1 MKIKEAKLSNREHIV
16 KVTNRVMKATLALQL
31 MMAEIDDV
39 EDADLTPVEQ
49 LKQQQKLIDDV
60 MNYITDTLKLN
71 EKEQEK
77 LDDLEFSET
86 VEIAN
91 NVILRVQG
99 LSDEDIAKLTKE
111 AEEAEQAD
119 DKSEAKQA

>member
-16 KVTNRVMKATLALQL
+16 KVTNRVMKATLSLQL

-39 EDADLTPVEQ
+39 EDAELTPVEQ

-60 MNYITDTLKLN
+60 ISYITDTLKLN
-71 EKEQEK
+71 QKEQEK
-77 LDDLEFSET
+77 LDDLEFGET
-86 VEIAN
+86 VEIAK

-111 AEEAEQAD
+111 ESQAD
-119 DKSEAKQA
+119 DKSEAEQA

>member
-1 MKIKEAKLSNREHIV
+1 MKIKEVKLSNREHIV
-16 KVTNRVMKATLALQL
+16 KVTNRVMKATLSLQL

-39 EDADLTPVEQ
+39 EDADLSPVEQ

-60 MNYITDTLKLN
+60 ISYITDTLKLN
-71 EKEQEK
+71 QKEQEK
-77 LDDLEFSET
+77 LDDLEFGET

-111 AEEAEQAD
+111 ASQAD
-119 DKSEAKQA
+119 DKSKAEAE

>member
-1 MKIKEAKLSNREHIV
+1 MKIKENKISNREHIV
-16 KVTNRVMKATLALQL
+16 KVTNRVMKDTLSLQL
-31 MMAEIDDV
+31 MMAQVDDV
-39 EDADLTPVEQ
+39 EDMDLTPVEQ

-60 MNYITDTLKLN
+60 IGYITDTLKLN

-77 LDDLEFSET
+77 LDGLEFGET

-111 AEEAEQAD
+111 AEQAD

>member
-16 KVTNRVMKATLALQL
+16 KVTNRVMKATLSLQL

-71 EKEQEK
+71 KKEQEK
-77 LDDLEFSET
+77 LDDLEFGET
-86 VEIAN
+86 VEIAK

-111 AEEAEQAD
+111 ASQAD
-119 DKSEAKQA
+119 DKSEAEQA

>member
-16 KVTNRVMKATLALQL
+16 KVTNRVMKATLSLQL

-71 EKEQEK
+71 QKEQEK
-77 LDDLEFSET
+77 LDDLEFGET

-111 AEEAEQAD
+111 ASQAD
-119 DKSEAKQA
+119 DKSEAEQA

>member
-1 MKIKEAKLSNREHIV
+1 MKIKENKLSNREHIV
-16 KVTNRVMKATLALQL
+16 KVTNRVMKATLSLQL

-71 EKEQEK
+71 QKEQEK
-77 LDDLEFSET
+77 LDDLEFGET
-86 VEIAN
+86 VEIAK

-111 AEEAEQAD
+111 ASQAD
-119 DKSEAKQA
+119 DKSEAEQA

>member
-16 KVTNRVMKATLALQL
+16 KVTNRVMKDTLSLQL

-39 EDADLTPVEQ
+39 EDADLSPVEQ

-71 EKEQEK
+71 QKEQEK
-77 LDDLEFSET
+77 LDDLEFAET

-91 NVILRVQG
+91 HIILRVQG
-99 LSDEDIAKLTKE
+99 LSEEDIKKA
-111 AEEAEQAD
+111 EAEQAD
-119 DKSEAKQA
+119 DKSEAEQA

>member
-1 MKIKEAKLSNREHIV
+1 MKIKEAKLSSREHIV

-31 MMAEIDDV
+31 MMAQVDDV
-39 EDADLTPVEQ
+39 EDADLTPIEQ

-60 MNYITDTLKLN
+60 INYITDTLRLN
-71 EKEQEK
+71 QKEQEK
-77 LDDLEFSET
+77 LDDLEFGET

-99 LSDEDIAKLTKE
+99 LSDEDIAKLNR
-111 AEEAEQAD
+111 EAEQAD
-119 DKSEAKQA
+119 DKSEAE

>member
-1 MKIKEAKLSNREHIV
+1 MKIKEAKLSNRDHIV
-16 KVTNRVMKATLALQL
+16 KVTNRVMKATLELQL
-31 MMAEIDDV
+31 MMAQVDDV

-49 LKQQQKLIDDV
+49 LKQQQKLIDGV

-71 EKEQEK
+71 QKEQEK
-77 LDDLEFSET
+77 LDDLEFGET

-111 AEEAEQAD
+111 ASQAD
-119 DKSEAKQA
+119 DKSEAEQA

>member
-16 KVTNRVMKATLALQL
+16 KVTNRVMKATLSLQL

-71 EKEQEK
+71 QKEQEK
-77 LDDLEFSET
+77 LDELEFGET
-86 VEIAN
+86 VEIAK

-111 AEEAEQAD
+111 ASQAD
-119 DKSEAKQA
+119 DKSEAEQA

>member
-1 MKIKEAKLSNREHIV
+1 MKIKETKLSNREHIV
-16 KVTNRVMKATLALQL
+16 KVTNRVMKATLSLQL
-31 MMAEIDDV
+31 MMAQVDDV

-71 EKEQEK
+71 QKEQEK
-77 LDDLEFSET
+77 LDDLEFGQT

-99 LSDEDIAKLTKE
+99 LSDEDIKQLNRE
-111 AEEAEQAD
+111 ASQAD
-119 DKSEAKQA
+119 DKSEAEQA

>member
-16 KVTNRVMKATLALQL
+16 KVTNRVMKATLSLQL
-31 MMAEIDDV
+31 MMAQVDDV
-39 EDADLTPVEQ
+39 EDADLSPVEQ

-60 MNYITDTLKLN
+60 ISYITDTLKLN
-71 EKEQEK
+71 QKEQEK
-77 LDDLEFSET
+77 LDDLEFGQT

-111 AEEAEQAD
+111 ASQAD
-119 DKSEAKQA
+119 DKSEAEAE

>member
-16 KVTNRVMKATLALQL
+16 KVTNRVMKATLSLQL

-49 LKQQQKLIDDV
+49 LKQQQKLIYDV

-71 EKEQEK
+71 QKEQEK
-77 LDDLEFSET
+77 LDDLEFGET

-111 AEEAEQAD
+111 ASQAD
-119 DKSEAKQA
+119 DKSEAEQA

>member
-16 KVTNRVMKATLALQL
+16 KVTNRVMKATLALQV
-31 MMAEIDDV
+31 MMAEIDDI

-71 EKEQEK
+71 QKEQEK
-77 LDDLEFSET
+77 LDDLEFGET

-111 AEEAEQAD
+111 ASQAD
-119 DKSEAKQA
+119 DKSEAEQA

>member
-16 KVTNRVMKATLALQL
+16 KATNRVMKATLALQV

-71 EKEQEK
+71 QKEQEK
-77 LDDLEFSET
+77 LDDLEFDDT
-86 VEIAN
+86 VKIAN
-91 NVILRVQG
+91 HVVMRVQG
-99 LSDEDIAKLTKE
+99 YSEDDIAKLNRE
-111 AEEAEQAD
+111 ASQAD
-119 DKSEAKQA
+119 DKSEAEAE

>member
-16 KVTNRVMKATLALQL
+16 KVTNRVMKATLSLQL
-31 MMAEIDDV
+31 MMAQVDDV

-71 EKEQEK
+71 QKEQEK

-111 AEEAEQAD
+111 ASQAD
-119 DKSEAKQA
+119 DKSEAEQA

>member
-16 KVTNRVMKATLALQL
+16 KVTNRVMKATLSLQL
-31 MMAEIDDV
+31 MMAQVDDV

-60 MNYITDTLKLN
+60 ISYITNTLKLN

-77 LDDLEFSET
+77 LDDLEFGET
-86 VEIAN
+86 VGIAN

-99 LSDEDIAKLTKE
+99 LSDEDIAELTK
-111 AEEAEQAD
+111 EAEQAD
-119 DKSEAKQA
+119 DKSEAEQA